1 MTNFIHIFPLF
12 TSVFTLS
19 TDKLR
24 LFFNQNQ
31 LTSHGQMN
39 QLNTLIPYLS
49 QDSNSKSS
57 RDNRKLLISRM
68 LAGQSL
74 EETEE
79 ILPMLIEDTDS
90 VDLKNFYLFQEMLQK
105 GIRKIVTNNAL
116 YFREVIL
123 FKFTTSLTIIG
134 YKSVMISIKNY
145 KF

>member
-12 TSVFTLS
+12 TFVFTLS

-31 LTSHGQMN
+31 LTSSGQMN

-74 EETEE
+74 EETQE
-79 ILPMLIEDTDS
+79 ILPMLIDDTDS

-105 GIRKIVTNNAL
+105 GIRKRVTNNAF
-116 YFREVIL
+116 YFREVI
-123 FKFTTSLTIIG
+123 FVQVYHQFD
-134 YKSVMISIKNY
+134 NY
-145 KF
+145 WL

>member
-1 MTNFIHIFPLF
+1 MTNFFHIFPLF

-19 TDKLR
+19 TEKLR

-31 LTSHGQMN
+31 LTSSGQMN

-74 EETEE
+74 GETEE
-79 ILPMLIEDTDS
+79 ILPMLVEDSDS

-105 GIRKIVTNNAL
+105 GIREK
-116 YFREVIL
+116 
-123 FKFTTSLTIIG
+123 
-134 YKSVMISIKNY
+134 
-145 KF
+145 